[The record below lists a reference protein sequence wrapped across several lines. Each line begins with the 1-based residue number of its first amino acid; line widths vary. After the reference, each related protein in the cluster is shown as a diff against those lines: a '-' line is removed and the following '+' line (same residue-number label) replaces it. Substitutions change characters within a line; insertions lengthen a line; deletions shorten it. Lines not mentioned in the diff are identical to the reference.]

1 MSAIQEI
8 KEENT
13 RKLQSEAINRY
24 MMLKETE
31 IELAIDTTER
41 YKSICVGLII
51 SLVLVLSGTGYCLYY
66 IDNIQ
71 KCEQV
76 KYVKP
81 NANDKYILE
90 RLR

>member
-8 KEENT
+8 REENA

-66 IDNIQ
+66 IDNI
-71 KCEQV
+71 KPCEQV

-81 NANDKYILE
+81 NPNDKYILE